1 MPIEIP
7 SEFRPFVDQELQTGL
22 YRSDQDVVN
31 KALEMLRR
39 EREEALAGIREGLAD
54 VEAGRVQSLDDAFED
69 LRVEFGLPPGE

>member
-7 SEFRPFVDQELQTGL
+7 SEFRPFVDQELKTGL
-22 YRSDQDVVN
+22 YRSDQEVVN

-54 VEAGRVQSLDDAFED
+54 AEAGRVQSLDGAFED
-69 LRVEFGLPPGE
+69 LRVEFGLPPDK